1 MQAIPSAS
9 LLGLHQHSEAFK
21 SIMLKNDLN
30 TLIRNT
36 DQVEMAFLPYQKNVL
51 PMTVCHSD
59 AAQTWVVSPLST
71 YIDYAQEESLRNLSP
86 LLARAIG
93 AVLSGLKVFL
103 RRQHFARAA
112 MLNNWL
118 VSTNL
123 YPEFHADAINT
134 CMNQAI
140 RHYPHHALWW
150 RSLNFCHHAPWLHY
164 LQQQGCL
171 LIPSRRIFLLSNV
184 QHAQTQ
190 HQDWRNDRRLQR
202 QTKLTLRQNHEFGA
216 ADYATIATL
225 YAQLYL
231 DKYSRLNPEYTATYL
246 QQWHQAGLIYMQGWQ
261 DENQVLQG
269 IAGSIHN
276 TQQLTTPIFG
286 FNTDLPHKQGLYRLN
301 NLVASDHAIEHNL
314 QLNLSAGAGRFKQN
328 RGAVPHIEYSAVYA
342 KHLPIAQQQAL
353 KMVQA
358 ISHYI
363 GKPML
368 EKMDL

>member
-1 MQAIPSAS
+1 MSLIPSTE
-9 LLGLHQHSEAFK
+9 LLGLHQYSETFK
-21 SIMLKNDLN
+21 SVMLKNDLN
-30 TLIRNT
+30 TLIQNT
-36 DQVEMAFLPYQKNVL
+36 DQIEMAFLPYQKNVL

-59 AAQTWVVSPLST
+59 VPQTWVVSPLST
-71 YIDYAQEESLRNLSP
+71 YIDYAREESLRNLSP
-86 LLARAIG
+86 MLSYTIG
-93 AVLSGLKVFL
+93 MALSGLKIFL
-103 RRQHFARAA
+103 KHQNFARAA

-123 YPEFHADAINT
+123 YPEFEAHAVNH

-140 RHYPHHALWW
+140 RHHPRHALWW

-164 LQQQGCL
+164 LKQQGCL
-171 LIPSRRIFLLSNV
+171 LIPSRRIFVLNHA

-190 HQDWRNDRRLQR
+190 HQDWYNDQRLMR
-202 QTKLTLRQNHEFGA
+202 KTNLKLRHNHEFNA
-216 ADYATIATL
+216 ADYPRMAQL

-231 DKYSRLNPEYTATYL
+231 DKYSRLNPNYTALCL
-246 QQWHQAGLIYMQGWQ
+246 QQWHQAGLIYMQGWE

-276 TQQLTTPIFG
+276 TKQLTTPIFG
-286 FNTDLPHKQGLYRLN
+286 FNTNLPQKQGLYRLN
-301 NLVASDHAIEHNL
+301 NLVAAEYAIKHHL

-342 KHLPIAQQQAL
+342 KHLPMAQQSAL

-358 ISHYI
+358 ISFYI

-368 EKMDL
+368 EKMNL